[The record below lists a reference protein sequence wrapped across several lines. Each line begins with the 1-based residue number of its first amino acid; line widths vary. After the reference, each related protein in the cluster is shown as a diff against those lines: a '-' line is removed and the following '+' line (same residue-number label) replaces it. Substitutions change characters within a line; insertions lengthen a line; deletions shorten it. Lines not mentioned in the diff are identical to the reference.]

1 MSKKGGY
8 LIIDLEN
15 IDLITQSKLFSIKQ
29 AESLFNLIKN
39 NYHKQVIIAGI
50 KINGIE
56 KNDCVSDIFYN
67 VSKDIEAYVFSIYGI
82 NISLVHTLKHI
93 AVLPEYS
100 VNVVSGGMDELNGV
114 TDSNGVIKVNY
125 NDFVYRK
132 NLRLMLQYGEEVIY
146 ASYDILTPNNVGGTT
161 VIYNDGTIKIVL
173 GEIENDYYTI
183 QITGGTVSGLN
194 YVINYIG

>member
-29 AESLFNLIKN
+29 VESLFNLIKN
-39 NYHKQVIIAGI
+39 NYHKQVIISGI

-67 VSKDIEAYVFSIYGI
+67 VSEDMEIYVFSIYGI
-82 NISLVHTLKHI
+82 NVSLVHTLKHI
-93 AVLPEYS
+93 AVLPDYS
-100 VNVVSGGMDELNGV
+100 IHVVSGSMDELNGV

-146 ASYDILTPNNVGGTT
+146 ASYDILTPNNVGGST